1 MSEAAQN
8 VTLSHVTIY
17 VQDAVKCFIIG
28 KYLLTS
34 DVALFNSMAC
44 VDSLYQIWQELH
56 LLVSISTQNRANTT
70 KLLIFGKGCGEYELT
85 PRTNDIRPFVLTCKK

>member
-28 KYLLTS
+28 KYLRTS

-56 LLVSISTQNRANTT
+56 LLVSISAQNGANTT
-70 KLLIFGKGCGEYELT
+70 KLLVCGKGGIEYLHT
-85 PRTNDIRPFVLTCKK
+85 TWTNDIRPFVLTCKK

>member
-44 VDSLYQIWQELH
+44 VDSLYQI
-56 LLVSISTQNRANTT
+56 
-70 KLLIFGKGCGEYELT
+70 
-85 PRTNDIRPFVLTCKK
+85 